1 MSNITK
7 RNRYFFGLGTVGRD
21 MLYALVSLYLVF
33 YLTEI
38 LDLSDTTML
47 WMTGVLTVL
56 RIFDAVNDPF
66 MGYLVDNTQS
76 RYGKFKPW
84 IAIGGVIGGILTVL
98 LFTDLGLAGLAYVL
112 TFALFYLLWDFTYG
126 ANDIAYWSMLP
137 ALTIDQ
143 KEREKTGSFARI
155 CANIGMYLVVV

>member
-1 MSNITK
+1 
-7 RNRYFFGLGTVGRD
+7 
-21 MLYALVSLYLVF
+21 MLYALVSMYLVF

-38 LDLSDTTML
+38 LDLSDATMWWL
-47 WMTGVLTVL
+47 TGVFTVL

-66 MGYLVDNTQS
+66 MGYVVDNTKS

-98 LFTDLGLAGLAYVL
+98 LFTDLGLTGPAFVLA
-112 TFALFYLLWDFTYG
+112 FGLFYLFWDLFYG
-126 ANDIAYWSMLP
+126 LNDIAYWSMLP

-143 KEREKTGSFARI
+143 KEREKTGAFAGSRQ
-155 CANIGMYLVVV
+155 YRLVPGGGRDHPRHQRPGR